1 MQACGC
7 SGPAE
12 AAEFSCNDIYVLPV
26 WLTHAINFCAWQA
39 LGLLAQKTDA
49 ADLLDSGASGGG
61 GQAALKQQQET
72 AARLAAVREAA
83 ARCIMSI
90 ITSLDQ
96 WSGPLKEAFAARNA
110 ATTSAAADAA
120 GKQGGDS
127 QVGAHT
133 GWCTSAMSA
142 EAATGIC

>member
-1 MQACGC
+1 MLVRYC
-7 SGPAE
+7 
-12 AAEFSCNDIYVLPV
+12 V
-26 WLTHAINFCAWQA
+26 WQA

-49 ADLLDSGASGGG
+49 ADLLDTGASGGG

-96 WSGPLKEAFAARNA
+96 WSGPLKEAFAVRHA
-110 ATTSAAADAA
+110 ATSSAGVEAA
-120 GKQGGDS
+120 GKQGAEP
-127 QVGAHT
+127 QVGREYGDFSSVQQDAQGHPIPHPHVSHCSIDRT
-133 GWCTSAMSA
+133 
-142 EAATGIC
+142 